1 MISNSRPCA
10 SFRNVT
16 LPMMNRV
23 FHLPARL
30 NKMLARS
37 LVLGTLSTLGLLS
50 GFTPNLSGQTSHLF
64 DSAAYAQSQ
73 EPVFTRYVR
82 AAYELEIT
90 RRPLDEEVK
99 RLTGGNAPSNVC
111 SNVDQVQANVRDRV
125 RDICA
130 GFATQRKTIVYDK
143 YKLSQDEFNGF
154 QRQIMDPSTR
164 SEMEGKV
171 NAELKRLSLIK

>member
-16 LPMMNRV
+16 LPMMNRAS
-23 FHLPARL
+23 HLPARL
-30 NKMLARS
+30 TKMLARS
-37 LVLGTLSTLGLLS
+37 LALGMLSTLGLLS
-50 GFTPNLSGQTSHLF
+50 GFTPNLSRQTSHLL
-64 DSAAYAQSQ
+64 DSAAYAQAQ

-111 SNVDQVQANVRDRV
+111 SNIDQVQANVRDRV

-130 GFATQRKTIVYDK
+130 AFATQRKTIVYDK

-154 QRQIMDPSTR
+154 QRQMMDPSTR
-164 SEMEGKV
+164 SDMEGKV
-171 NAELKRLSLIK
+171 TAELKRLSLIP

>member
-1 MISNSRPCA
+1 MNSA
-10 SFRNVT
+10 
-16 LPMMNRV
+16 L
-23 FHLPARL
+23 RL
-30 NKMLARS
+30 STRFNKMLARS
-37 LVLGTLSTLGLLS
+37 LALGTLSTLGLLS

-64 DSAAYAQSQ
+64 DSAAYAQSP
-73 EPVFTRYVR
+73 ESVFTRYAR

-111 SNVDQVQANVRDRV
+111 SKVDQVQANVRDRV

-130 GFATQRKTIVYDK
+130 TFAAQRKAIVYDK

-154 QRQIMDPSTR
+154 QRQMIDPATR
-164 SEMEGKV
+164 SEMGAKV
-171 NAELKRLSLIK
+171 NEELKRLKLIK